1 MSELQES
8 QRPISAGAKT
18 GAGPAP
24 KPNPSVN
31 TNPAAVKGAE
41 QGISGVNTAT
51 KPVSN
56 PTQAVSAQPY
66 TPVFTTDKIQHTK
79 ATRPKEYFDEQN
91 RKNAEKK
98 KQDNKN
104 RKMILII
111 GAAIVGVLALI
122 GIIWLVV
129 IKANEPKGPTG
140 QNIPS
145 IDSGS
150 NEEVDKIQ
158 QYLQTVYDDYGDKGD
173 TDNGADNSAR
183 LEATN
188 QATEEI
194 LAEGNNSDYASQ
206 IFLAQIRFYFG
217 SGYYD
222 EIIANADKIDVNQL
236 TPEQKLSYYNCLA
249 LTYQQQGD
257 QQKSDEYFN
266 RLFEVSTEIN
276 GTGEYSDE

>member
-31 TNPAAVKGAE
+31 ANPAAVKGTE
-41 QGISGVNTAT
+41 QGISGVNTVT

-129 IKANEPKGPTG
+129 IKANEPTNDPGTRVPIIT
-140 QNIPS
+140 N
-145 IDSGS
+145 GS
-150 NEEVDKIQ
+150 DEEVSKIRE
-158 QYLQTVYDDYGDKGD
+158 YLQDVYNNTNKENSNNDDQSKLNAADEALNDILNEPGGQEYINQINLAKMLFYF
-173 TDNGADNSAR
+173 DNGLYSN
-183 LEATN
+183 
-188 QATEEI
+188 
-194 LAEGNNSDYASQ
+194 
-206 IFLAQIRFYFG
+206 
-217 SGYYD
+217 
-222 EIIANADKIDVNQL
+222 IIAIKDSIDVNSLQ
-236 TPEQKLSYYNCLA
+236 PEQQITYYNTLYVTYQSLQDYEKANEYFVLSYNLSKELGGA
-249 LTYQQQGD
+249 GGP
-257 QQKSDEYFN
+257 DE
-266 RLFEVSTEIN
+266 
-276 GTGEYSDE
+276 

>member
-31 TNPAAVKGAE
+31 ANPAAVKGTE
-41 QGISGVNTAT
+41 QGISGVNTVT

-129 IKANEPKGPTG
+129 IKANEPTNDPGTRVPIIT
-140 QNIPS
+140 N
-145 IDSGS
+145 GS
-150 NEEVDKIQ
+150 DEEITQ
-158 QYLQTVYDDYGDKGD
+158 IRNYLQGIYNDNTNDSIETDPSGLEAADEAFNEILKENGSDDYINQVNLAKIMFYF
-173 TDNGADNSAR
+173 DNGFN
-183 LEATN
+183 
-188 QATEEI
+188 EEI
-194 LAEGNNSDYASQ
+194 LNNKDS
-206 IFLAQIRFYFG
+206 INPTELALGQR
-217 SGYYD
+217 
-222 EIIANADKIDVNQL
+222 A
-236 TPEQKLSYYNCLA
+236 SYYNIVALA
-249 LTYQQQGD
+249 YFDIGDSEQANKYLKLTSKTLY
-257 QQKSDEYFN
+257 E
-266 RLFEVSTEIN
+266 LN
-276 GTGEYSDE
+276 GPVEDPNAEE

>member
-31 TNPAAVKGAE
+31 TNPAAVKSAE

-111 GAAIVGVLALI
+111 GAAIVGVLVLI

-158 QYLQTVYDDYGDKGD
+158 QYLQTVYDDYEDKD
-173 TDNGADNSAR
+173 NADNGTNNSAK

-206 IFLAQIRFYFG
+206 IFLAQIKFYF
-217 SGYYD
+217 SYGYYD

-249 LTYQQQGD
+249 LAYQEKGN
-257 QQKSDEYFN
+257 QQKADEYYVLMFKVSE
-266 RLFEVSTEIN
+266 EVN
-276 GTGEYSDE
+276 GAEEYGE